1 MAGEDEV
8 HPKVFISYSHDLQ
21 EHSECVS
28 ELSDQLRTDG
38 IDCILDQYEDSPSEG
53 FPRWMDRQIRAADF
67 VLMICTPIYYC
78 RVMGEEEPGRG
89 LGVQWESSTIY
100 QYIYN
105 DGTMNT
111 RFIPVLLEGA
121 TINDIPVPWQGTKYY
136 HPTTEEG
143 YEGLYRR
150 LTNQPFTPKGE
161 LGKLRQMP
169 PRKRKHDFSEHMQGA
184 RPTGIFE
191 NNQSERNSL
200 FTEHKPTQQNPPDT
214 LMTTG
219 MANLAQAQNTSKQT
233 GVQLTEQQ
241 RVLYETLVDMDKQL
255 SIIYLGALTVLADEQ
270 NPDRLALTAHGFR
283 ELVEKLP
290 RYLDAP
296 VKDPPSMKVKV
307 QQVHESWTR
316 GVKNSACYEG
326 NIWTRE
332 VDWSGNIDG
341 PLQRLLKQIGEFF
354 QWFENERP
362 SRKQQTSIILNKLG
376 TRTLPKSLHELQ
388 VEAWERCHYYFD
400 AVAHH
405 SNTSLEELEQ
415 WVTEFEHILLDHL
428 DRLQPRTYK
437 EDLKIKQALEAQ
449 EKIRRIIVEGEAN
462 A

>member
-8 HPKVFISYSHDLQ
+8 HPKVFISYSHDSP
-21 EHSECVS
+21 EHAESVL
-28 ELSDQLRTDG
+28 ELSDQLRSDG
-38 IDCILDQYEDSPSEG
+38 IDGILDQYEDSPAEG
-53 FPRWMDRQIRAADF
+53 FPRWMDRQILTADF
-67 VLMICTPIYYC
+67 VLMICTSTYFR
-78 RVMGEEEPGRG
+78 RVMGEEEPGKG
-89 LGVQWESSTIY
+89 LGVQWESSAIY

-105 DGTMNT
+105 GGTMNT
-111 RFIPVLLEGA
+111 RFIPVLLESA
-121 TINDIPVPWQGTKYY
+121 TINDIPVPWQGAKYY
-136 HPTTEEG
+136 RPTTKDG
-143 YEGLYRR
+143 YEDLYRR
-150 LTNQPFTPKGE
+150 LTNQPYTPKGE

-169 PRKRKHDFSEHMQGA
+169 PRKRKHDFSVDMQGVRSPGIIDNR
-184 RPTGIFE
+184 RP
-191 NNQSERNSL
+191 ERPPL
-200 FTEHKPTQQNPPDT
+200 FTEQEPIPQNPPET

-219 MANLAQAQNTSKQT
+219 VADLTQGQAIGRQT
-233 GVQLTEQQ
+233 GLQLTEQQ

-255 SIIYLGALTVLADEQ
+255 STIYLGALTVLADEQ

-307 QQVHESWTR
+307 QLVHESWKR
-316 GVKNSACYEG
+316 VVKNSACYEG
-326 NIWTRE
+326 TVWTRE
-332 VDWSGNIDG
+332 IDWSGNIDG
-341 PLQRLLKQIGEFF
+341 HLQRLLKQMGEFF

-376 TRTLPKSLHELQ
+376 TRSLPKSLQELQ

-405 SNTSLEELEQ
+405 STTSLGELEQ
-415 WVTEFEHILLDHL
+415 WVAEFEHILLDHL
-428 DRLQPRTYK
+428 DRLQPRTTK
-437 EDLKIKQALEAQ
+437 DEMKIKRALEAQ